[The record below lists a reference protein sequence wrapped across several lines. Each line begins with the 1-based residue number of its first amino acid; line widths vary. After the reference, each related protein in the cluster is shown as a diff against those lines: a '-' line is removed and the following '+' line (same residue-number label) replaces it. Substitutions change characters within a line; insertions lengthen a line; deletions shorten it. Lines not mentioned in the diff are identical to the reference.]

1 MKKSQL
7 LSIVLALCLL
17 FSFVGCGSNET
28 AHVCKHVCE
37 ICSLCQDETCTDPVC
52 EKKCKG
58 HKQDYSFSL
67 STIDGEVDQHTE
79 LQKSYLADAYSSIS
93 KYANGQNE
101 RSIPEA
107 LSLSW
112 TAQAT
117 DENSSPISYY
127 TVKVSPVADFSE
139 NVWTYTCT
147 NTTVS
152 VYNLMVGYDY
162 YWQVEATLENGK
174 TNTSPVGVFKT
185 AASCPRM
192 LFVEGVTNVRDMGG
206 WQTASG
212 KTVKQGLLYRC
223 GRLNTSSSSTLKV
236 EITQEGKKTMLDMLK
251 IKTEIDLRM
260 VSNNEVGCLT
270 DTSPLGKDV
279 QYAQCP
285 MDYTASNL
293 LTGNKQKIATIFA
306 ILSNENN
313 YPIIYHC
320 NIGTDRTGIIS
331 FLVDGLLGVSE
342 ADLYRDYLMS
352 NFGNIGGSRNVSS
365 IQSNYVNYIKTFSG
379 DTLSQKIYNCLVAN
393 DVPAEYLDA
402 VIEILG

>member
-7 LSIVLALCLL
+7 SSILLALCLL
-17 FSFVGCGSNET
+17 FSLVGCGEET
-28 AHVCKHVCE
+28 KHV
-37 ICSLCQDETCTDPVC
+37 
-52 EKKCKG
+52 
-58 HKQDYSFSL
+58 YSFSL
-67 STIDGEVDQHTE
+67 STIDDEVDQHTE
-79 LQKSYLADAYSSIS
+79 LQKSYLADAYTSIS

-127 TVKVSPVADFSE
+127 TVKVSPTANFSE

-147 NTTVS
+147 GTTVS
-152 VYNLMVGYDY
+152 VYNLMVGYNY
-162 YWQVEATLENGK
+162 YWKVEATLENGK
-174 TNTSPVGVFKT
+174 TSLSPVSAFKT
-185 AASCPRM
+185 AATCPRM
-192 LFVEGVTNVRDMGG
+192 IFVEGITNVRDMGG
-206 WQTASG
+206 WQTESG
-212 KTVKQGLLYRC
+212 KTVKQGLLFRC
-223 GRLNTSSSSTLKV
+223 GRLNKSSSSQIKT
-236 EITQEGKKTMLDMLK
+236 EITENGKKTMLDMLK

-260 VSNNEVGCLT
+260 VSNNEVGGLT
-270 DTSPLGKDV
+270 DTSPLGDGV

-285 MDYTASNL
+285 MDYTVSNL
-293 LTGNKQKIATIFA
+293 LTGNKQKIASIFG

-313 YPIIYHC
+313 YPVIYHC

-342 ADLYRDYLMS
+342 EDLYRDYLMS

-365 IQSNYVNYIKTFSG
+365 IQRNYVNYIKSFNG

-393 DVPAEYLDA
+393 DVPADYLDA

>member
-7 LSIVLALCLL
+7 SSILLALCML
-17 FSFVGCGSNET
+17 FSLVGCGEET
-28 AHVCKHVCE
+28 KHV
-37 ICSLCQDETCTDPVC
+37 
-52 EKKCKG
+52 
-58 HKQDYSFSL
+58 YSFSL
-67 STIDGEVDQHTE
+67 STIDDEVDQHTE
-79 LQKSYLADAYSSIS
+79 LQKSYLADAYTSIS

-127 TVKVSPVADFSE
+127 TVKVSPTANFSE

-147 NTTVS
+147 GTTVS
-152 VYNLMVGYDY
+152 VYNLMVGYNY
-162 YWQVEATLENGK
+162 YWKVEATLENGK
-174 TNTSPVGVFKT
+174 TSLSPVSAFKT
-185 AASCPRM
+185 AATCPRM
-192 LFVEGVTNVRDMGG
+192 IFVEGITNVRDMGG
-206 WQTASG
+206 WQTESG
-212 KTVKQGLLYRC
+212 KTVKQGLLFRC
-223 GRLNTSSSSTLKV
+223 GRLNKSSSSQIKT
-236 EITQEGKKTMLDMLK
+236 EITENGKKTMLDMLK

-260 VSNNEVGCLT
+260 VSNNEVGGLT
-270 DTSPLGKDV
+270 DTSPLGDGV

-285 MDYTASNL
+285 MDYTVSNL
-293 LTGNKQKIATIFA
+293 LTGNKQKIATIFG

-313 YPIIYHC
+313 YPVIYHC

-342 ADLYRDYLMS
+342 EDLYRDYLMS

-365 IQSNYVNYIKTFSG
+365 IQRNYVNYIKSFNG

-393 DVPAEYLDA
+393 DVPADYLDA

>member
-7 LSIVLALCLL
+7 SSILLALCML
-17 FSFVGCGSNET
+17 FSLVGCGE
-28 AHVCKHVCE
+28 
-37 ICSLCQDETCTDPVC
+37 
-52 EKKCKG
+52 G
-58 HKQDYSFSL
+58 HRQDYSFSL
-67 STIDGEVDQHTE
+67 STIDDEVDQHTE
-79 LQKSYLADAYSSIS
+79 LQKSYLADAYTSIS

-107 LSLSW
+107 LNLSW
-112 TAQAT
+112 MAQAT

-127 TVKVSPVADFSE
+127 TVKVSPMANFSE

-147 NTTVS
+147 GTTVS
-152 VYNLMVGYDY
+152 VYNLMVGYNY
-162 YWQVEATLENGK
+162 YWKVEATLENG
-174 TNTSPVGVFKT
+174 NTSLSPVSTFKT
-185 AASCPRM
+185 AATCPRM
-192 LFVEGVTNVRDMGG
+192 IFVEGITNMRDMGG
-206 WQTASG
+206 WQTESG
-212 KTVKQGLLYRC
+212 KTVKQGLLFRC
-223 GRLNTSSSSTLKV
+223 GRLNKSGSSQIKT
-236 EITQEGKKTMLDMLK
+236 EITENGKKTMLDMLK

-260 VSNNEVGCLT
+260 VSNNEVGGLT
-270 DTSPLGKDV
+270 DTSPLGDGV

-293 LTGNKQKIATIFA
+293 LTGNKQKIATIFG

-313 YPIIYHC
+313 YPVIYHC

-342 ADLYRDYLMS
+342 EDLYRDYLMS

-365 IQSNYVNYIKTFSG
+365 IQRNYVNYIKSFNG

-393 DVPAEYLDA
+393 DVPADYLDA

>member
-7 LSIVLALCLL
+7 SSILLALCLL
-17 FSFVGCGSNET
+17 FSLVGCGEET
-28 AHVCKHVCE
+28 KHV
-37 ICSLCQDETCTDPVC
+37 
-52 EKKCKG
+52 
-58 HKQDYSFSL
+58 YSFSL
-67 STIDGEVDQHTE
+67 STIDDEVDQHTE
-79 LQKSYLADAYSSIS
+79 LQKSYLADAYTSIS

-107 LSLSW
+107 LNLSW

-127 TVKVSPVADFSE
+127 TVKVSPTANFSE

-147 NTTVS
+147 GTTVS
-152 VYNLMVGYDY
+152 VYNLMVGYNY
-162 YWQVEATLENGK
+162 YWKVEATLENGK
-174 TNTSPVGVFKT
+174 TSLSPVSAFKT
-185 AASCPRM
+185 AATCPRM
-192 LFVEGVTNVRDMGG
+192 IFVEGITNVRDMGG
-206 WQTASG
+206 WQTEYG
-212 KTVKQGLLYRC
+212 KTVKQGLLFRC
-223 GRLNTSSSSTLKV
+223 GRLNKSSSSQIKT
-236 EITQEGKKTMLDMLK
+236 EITENGKKTMLDMLK

-260 VSNNEVGCLT
+260 VSNNEVGGLT
-270 DTSPLGKDV
+270 DTSPLGDGV

-285 MDYTASNL
+285 MDYTVSNL
-293 LTGNKQKIATIFA
+293 LTGNKQKIATIFG

-313 YPIIYHC
+313 YPVIYHC

-342 ADLYRDYLMS
+342 EDLYRDYLMS

-365 IQSNYVNYIKTFSG
+365 IQRNYVNYIKSFNG

-393 DVPAEYLDA
+393 DVPADYLDA

>member
-7 LSIVLALCLL
+7 LSILLALCLL
-17 FSFVGCGSNET
+17 FSLVGCGEET
-28 AHVCKHVCE
+28 KHVCKHVCG
-37 ICSLCQDETCTDPVC
+37 ICSLCQDENCTDPVC

-58 HKQDYSFSL
+58 HRQDYSFSL
-67 STIDGEVDQHTE
+67 STIDGEVDQHTA
-79 LQKSYLADAYSSIS
+79 LQKSYLADAYTSIS

-101 RSIPEA
+101 KSIPEA
-107 LSLSW
+107 LNLSW

-127 TVKVSPVADFSE
+127 TVKVSPTANFSE

-147 NTTVS
+147 ETTVG
-152 VYNLMVGYDY
+152 VYNLMVGYNY
-162 YWQVEATLENGK
+162 YWQVEAMLENG
-174 TNTSPVGVFKT
+174 NTSLSPVSAFKT
-185 AASCPRM
+185 AATCPRM
-192 LFVEGVTNVRDMGG
+192 IFVEGVTNVRDMGG
-206 WQTASG
+206 WQTESG

-223 GRLNTSSSSTLKV
+223 GRLNKSSSSQIKA
-236 EITQEGKKTMLDMLK
+236 EITENGKKTMLDMLK

-260 VSNNEVGCLT
+260 VSNNEVGGLT
-270 DTSPLGKDV
+270 DTSPLGDGV

-285 MDYTASNL
+285 MDYTASNY
-293 LTGNKQKIATIFA
+293 LTGNKQKIATVFG

-313 YPIIYHC
+313 YPVIYHC
-320 NIGTDRTGIIS
+320 NIGTDRTGLIS

-342 ADLYRDYLMS
+342 EDLYRDYLMS
-352 NFGNIGGSRNVSS
+352 NFGNIGGSRTVSS
-365 IQSNYVNYIKTFSG
+365 IQGNYVNYIKSFNG

-393 DVPAEYLDA
+393 DVPADYLDA

>member
-7 LSIVLALCLL
+7 SSILLALCLL
-17 FSFVGCGSNET
+17 FSLVGCGE
-28 AHVCKHVCE
+28 
-37 ICSLCQDETCTDPVC
+37 
-52 EKKCKG
+52 G
-58 HKQDYSFSL
+58 HRQDYSFSL
-67 STIDGEVDQHTE
+67 STIDDEVDQHTE
-79 LQKSYLADAYSSIS
+79 LQKSYLADAYTSIS
-93 KYANGQNE
+93 KYANGQKE

-107 LSLSW
+107 LNLSW

-127 TVKVSPVADFSE
+127 TVKVSPTANFSE

-147 NTTVS
+147 GTTVS
-152 VYNLMVGYDY
+152 VYNLMVGYNY
-162 YWQVEATLENGK
+162 YWKVEATLENGK
-174 TNTSPVGVFKT
+174 TSLSPVSAFKT
-185 AASCPRM
+185 AATCPRM
-192 LFVEGVTNVRDMGG
+192 IFVEGITNMRDMGG
-206 WQTASG
+206 WQTESG
-212 KTVKQGLLYRC
+212 KTVKQGLLFRC
-223 GRLNTSSSSTLKV
+223 GRLNKSSSSQIKT
-236 EITQEGKKTMLDMLK
+236 EITENGKKTMLDMLK

-260 VSNNEVGCLT
+260 VSNNEVGGLT
-270 DTSPLGKDV
+270 DTSPLGDGV

-285 MDYTASNL
+285 MDYTVSNL
-293 LTGNKQKIATIFA
+293 LTGNKQKIATIFG

-313 YPIIYHC
+313 YPVIYHC

-342 ADLYRDYLMS
+342 EDLYRDYLMS

-365 IQSNYVNYIKTFSG
+365 IQSNYVNYIKSFNG

-393 DVPAEYLDA
+393 DVPADYLDA

>member
-7 LSIVLALCLL
+7 SSILLALCLL
-17 FSFVGCGSNET
+17 FSLVGCGEET
-28 AHVCKHVCE
+28 KHV
-37 ICSLCQDETCTDPVC
+37 
-52 EKKCKG
+52 
-58 HKQDYSFSL
+58 YSFSL
-67 STIDGEVDQHTE
+67 STIDDEVDQHTE
-79 LQKSYLADAYSSIS
+79 LQKSYLADAYTSIS

-107 LSLSW
+107 LNLSW

-127 TVKVSPVADFSE
+127 TVKVSPTANFSE

-147 NTTVS
+147 GTTVS
-152 VYNLMVGYDY
+152 VYNLMVGYNY
-162 YWQVEATLENGK
+162 YWKVEATLENG
-174 TNTSPVGVFKT
+174 NTSLSPVSTFKT
-185 AASCPRM
+185 AATCPRM
-192 LFVEGVTNVRDMGG
+192 IFVEGITNVRDMGG
-206 WQTASG
+206 WQTESG
-212 KTVKQGLLYRC
+212 KTVKQGLLFRC
-223 GRLNTSSSSTLKV
+223 GRLNKSSSSQIKT
-236 EITQEGKKTMLDMLK
+236 EITENGKKTMLDMLK

-260 VSNNEVGCLT
+260 VSNNEVGGLT
-270 DTSPLGKDV
+270 DTSPLGDGV

-285 MDYTASNL
+285 MDYTVSNL
-293 LTGNKQKIATIFA
+293 LTGNKQKIATIFG

-313 YPIIYHC
+313 YPVIYHC

-342 ADLYRDYLMS
+342 EDLYRDYLMS

-365 IQSNYVNYIKTFSG
+365 IQRNYVNYIKSFNG

-393 DVPAEYLDA
+393 DVPADYLDA

>member
-7 LSIVLALCLL
+7 SSILLALCLL
-17 FSFVGCGSNET
+17 FSLVGCGEET
-28 AHVCKHVCE
+28 KHV
-37 ICSLCQDETCTDPVC
+37 
-52 EKKCKG
+52 
-58 HKQDYSFSL
+58 YSFSL
-67 STIDGEVDQHTE
+67 STIDDEVDQHTE
-79 LQKSYLADAYSSIS
+79 LQKSYLADAYTSIS

-107 LSLSW
+107 LNLSW

-127 TVKVSPVADFSE
+127 TVKVSPTANFSE

-147 NTTVS
+147 GTTVS
-152 VYNLMVGYDY
+152 VYNLMVGYNY
-162 YWQVEATLENGK
+162 YWKVEATLENGK
-174 TNTSPVGVFKT
+174 TSLSPVSAFKT
-185 AASCPRM
+185 AATCPRM
-192 LFVEGVTNVRDMGG
+192 IFVEGITNMRDMGG
-206 WQTASG
+206 WQTESG
-212 KTVKQGLLYRC
+212 KTVKQGLLFRC
-223 GRLNTSSSSTLKV
+223 GRLNKSSSSQIKT
-236 EITQEGKKTMLDMLK
+236 EITENGKKTMLDMLK

-260 VSNNEVGCLT
+260 VSNNEVGGLT
-270 DTSPLGKDV
+270 DTSPLGDGV

-285 MDYTASNL
+285 MDYTVSNL
-293 LTGNKQKIATIFA
+293 LTGNKQKIATIFG

-313 YPIIYHC
+313 YPVIYHC

-342 ADLYRDYLMS
+342 EDLYRDYLMS

-365 IQSNYVNYIKTFSG
+365 IQSNYVNYIKSFNG

-393 DVPAEYLDA
+393 DVPADYLDA

>member
-7 LSIVLALCLL
+7 SSILLALCLL
-17 FSFVGCGSNET
+17 FSLVGCGEET
-28 AHVCKHVCE
+28 KHV
-37 ICSLCQDETCTDPVC
+37 
-52 EKKCKG
+52 
-58 HKQDYSFSL
+58 YSFSL
-67 STIDGEVDQHTE
+67 STIDDEVDQHTE
-79 LQKSYLADAYSSIS
+79 LQKSYLADAYTSIS

-127 TVKVSPVADFSE
+127 TVKVSPTANFSE

-147 NTTVS
+147 GTTVS
-152 VYNLMVGYDY
+152 VYNLMVGYNY
-162 YWQVEATLENGK
+162 YWKVEATLENGK
-174 TNTSPVGVFKT
+174 TSLSPVSAFKT
-185 AASCPRM
+185 AATCPRM
-192 LFVEGVTNVRDMGG
+192 IFVEGITNVRDMGG
-206 WQTASG
+206 WQTECG
-212 KTVKQGLLYRC
+212 KTVKQGLLFRC
-223 GRLNTSSSSTLKV
+223 GRLNKSSSSQIKT
-236 EITQEGKKTMLDMLK
+236 EITENGKKTMLDMLK

-260 VSNNEVGCLT
+260 VSNNEVGGLT
-270 DTSPLGKDV
+270 DTSPLGDGV

-293 LTGNKQKIATIFA
+293 LTGNKQKIATIFG

-313 YPIIYHC
+313 YPVIYHC

-342 ADLYRDYLMS
+342 EDLYRDYLMS

-365 IQSNYVNYIKTFSG
+365 IQRNYVNYIKSFNG

-393 DVPAEYLDA
+393 DVPADYLDA

>member
-7 LSIVLALCLL
+7 SSILLALCLL
-17 FSFVGCGSNET
+17 FSLVGCGEET
-28 AHVCKHVCE
+28 KHV
-37 ICSLCQDETCTDPVC
+37 
-52 EKKCKG
+52 
-58 HKQDYSFSL
+58 YSFSL

-79 LQKSYLADAYSSIS
+79 LQKSYLADAYTTIS

-127 TVKVSPVADFSE
+127 TVKVSPTANFSE

-147 NTTVS
+147 GTTVS
-152 VYNLMVGYDY
+152 VYNLMVGYNY
-162 YWQVEATLENGK
+162 YWKVEATLENGK
-174 TNTSPVGVFKT
+174 TSLSPVSAFKT
-185 AASCPRM
+185 AATCPRM
-192 LFVEGVTNVRDMGG
+192 IFVEGITNVRDMGG
-206 WQTASG
+206 WQTESG
-212 KTVKQGLLYRC
+212 KTVKQGLLFRC
-223 GRLNTSSSSTLKV
+223 GRLNKSSSSQIKT
-236 EITQEGKKTMLDMLK
+236 EITENGKKTMLDMLK

-260 VSNNEVGCLT
+260 VSNNEVGGLT
-270 DTSPLGKDV
+270 DTSPLGDGV

-285 MDYTASNL
+285 MDYTVSNL
-293 LTGNKQKIATIFA
+293 LTGNKQKIASIFG

-313 YPIIYHC
+313 YPVIYHC

-342 ADLYRDYLMS
+342 EDLYRDYLMS

-365 IQSNYVNYIKTFSG
+365 IQRNYVNYIKSFNG

-393 DVPAEYLDA
+393 DVPADYLDA

>member
-7 LSIVLALCLL
+7 SSILLALCLL
-17 FSFVGCGSNET
+17 FSLVGCDEET
-28 AHVCKHVCE
+28 KHV
-37 ICSLCQDETCTDPVC
+37 
-52 EKKCKG
+52 
-58 HKQDYSFSL
+58 YSFSL

-79 LQKSYLADAYSSIS
+79 LQKSYLADAYTSIS

-107 LSLSW
+107 LNLSW

-127 TVKVSPVADFSE
+127 TVKVSPTANFSE

-147 NTTVS
+147 GTTVS
-152 VYNLMVGYDY
+152 VYNLMVGYNY
-162 YWQVEATLENGK
+162 YWKVEATLENGK
-174 TNTSPVGVFKT
+174 TSLSPVSAFKT
-185 AASCPRM
+185 AATCPRM
-192 LFVEGVTNVRDMGG
+192 IFVEGITNVRDMGG
-206 WQTASG
+206 WQTESG
-212 KTVKQGLLYRC
+212 KTVKQGLLFRC
-223 GRLNTSSSSTLKV
+223 GRLNKSSSSQIKT
-236 EITQEGKKTMLDMLK
+236 EITENGKKTMLDMLK

-260 VSNNEVGCLT
+260 VSNNEVGGLT
-270 DTSPLGKDV
+270 DTSPLGDGV

-293 LTGNKQKIATIFA
+293 LTGNKKKIATIFG

-313 YPIIYHC
+313 YPVIYHC

-342 ADLYRDYLMS
+342 EDLYRDYLMS

-365 IQSNYVNYIKTFSG
+365 IQRNYVNYIKSFNG

-393 DVPAEYLDA
+393 DVPADYLDA

>member
-1 MKKSQL
+1 MKKLQL
-7 LSIVLALCLL
+7 LSILLALCLL
-17 FSFVGCGSNET
+17 FSLVGCGEESKHE
-28 AHVCKHVCE
+28 CKHVCE
-37 ICSLCQDETCTDPVC
+37 ICSLCQDENCQNKVC

-58 HKQDYSFSL
+58 HRQDYSFSL
-67 STIDGEVDQHTE
+67 STIDGEVDQHTA
-79 LQKSYLADAYSSIS
+79 LQKSYLADAYTSIA

-112 TAQAT
+112 TVQAT
-117 DENSSPISYY
+117 DDNSSPISYY

-147 NTTVS
+147 ETTVS

-162 YWQVEATLENGK
+162 YWQVEATLENG
-174 TNTSPVGVFKT
+174 NTSTSTVSAFKT
-185 AASCPRM
+185 AATCPRM
-192 LFVEGVTNVRDMGG
+192 IFVEGVTNVRDMGG
-206 WQTASG
+206 WQTESG
-212 KTVKQGLLYRC
+212 KTVKQGLLFRC
-223 GRLNTSSSSTLKV
+223 GRLNKSSSSEIKV
-236 EITQEGKKTMLDMLK
+236 EITENGKKTMLDMLK

-260 VSNNEVGCLT
+260 VSNNEVGGLT
-270 DTSPLGKDV
+270 STSPLGDGV

-293 LTGNKQKIATIFA
+293 LTGNKQKIATIFG

-313 YPIIYHC
+313 YPVIYHC

-342 ADLYRDYLMS
+342 EDLYRDYLMS

-365 IQSNYVNYIKTFSG
+365 IQSNYVNYIKSFDG

-393 DVPAEYLDA
+393 DVPADYLDA

>member
-7 LSIVLALCLL
+7 SSILLALCLL
-17 FSFVGCGSNET
+17 FSLVGCGEET
-28 AHVCKHVCE
+28 KHV
-37 ICSLCQDETCTDPVC
+37 
-52 EKKCKG
+52 
-58 HKQDYSFSL
+58 YSFSL
-67 STIDGEVDQHTE
+67 STIDDEVDQHTE
-79 LQKSYLADAYSSIS
+79 LQKSYLADAYTSIS
-93 KYANGQNE
+93 KYANGQKE

-107 LSLSW
+107 LNLSW

-127 TVKVSPVADFSE
+127 TVKVSPTANFSE

-147 NTTVS
+147 GTTVS
-152 VYNLMVGYDY
+152 VYNLMVGYNY
-162 YWQVEATLENGK
+162 YWKVEATLENGK
-174 TNTSPVGVFKT
+174 TSLSPVSAFKT
-185 AASCPRM
+185 AATCPRM
-192 LFVEGVTNVRDMGG
+192 IFVEGITNVRDMGG
-206 WQTASG
+206 WQTESG
-212 KTVKQGLLYRC
+212 KTVKQGLLFRC
-223 GRLNTSSSSTLKV
+223 GRLNKSSSSQIKT
-236 EITQEGKKTMLDMLK
+236 EITENGKKTMLDMLK

-260 VSNNEVGCLT
+260 VSNNEVGGLT
-270 DTSPLGKDV
+270 DTSPLGDGV

-293 LTGNKQKIATIFA
+293 LTGNKQKIASIFG

-313 YPIIYHC
+313 YPVIYHC

-342 ADLYRDYLMS
+342 EDLYRDYLMS

-365 IQSNYVNYIKTFSG
+365 IQRNYVNYIKSFNG

-393 DVPAEYLDA
+393 DVPADYLDA

>member
-7 LSIVLALCLL
+7 SSILLALCLL
-17 FSFVGCGSNET
+17 FSLVGCGEET
-28 AHVCKHVCE
+28 KHV
-37 ICSLCQDETCTDPVC
+37 
-52 EKKCKG
+52 
-58 HKQDYSFSL
+58 YSFSL

-79 LQKSYLADAYSSIS
+79 LQKSYLADAYTTIS
-93 KYANGQNE
+93 KYANGQKE

-127 TVKVSPVADFSE
+127 TVKVSPTANFSE

-147 NTTVS
+147 GTTVS
-152 VYNLMVGYDY
+152 VYNLMVGYNY
-162 YWQVEATLENGK
+162 YWKVEATLENG
-174 TNTSPVGVFKT
+174 NTILSPVSAFKT
-185 AASCPRM
+185 AATCPRM
-192 LFVEGVTNVRDMGG
+192 IFVEGITNVRDMGG
-206 WQTASG
+206 WQTESG
-212 KTVKQGLLYRC
+212 KTVKQGLLFRC
-223 GRLNTSSSSTLKV
+223 GRLNKSGSSQIKT
-236 EITQEGKKTMLDMLK
+236 EITENGKKTMLDMLK

-260 VSNNEVGCLT
+260 VSNNEVGGLT
-270 DTSPLGKDV
+270 DTSPLGDGV
-279 QYAQCP
+279 QYVQCP

-293 LTGNKQKIATIFA
+293 LTGNKQKIATIFG

-313 YPIIYHC
+313 YPVIYHC

-342 ADLYRDYLMS
+342 EDLYRDYLMS

-365 IQSNYVNYIKTFSG
+365 IQRNYVNYIKSFNG
-379 DTLSQKIYNCLVAN
+379 DTLNQKIYNCLVAN
-393 DVPAEYLDA
+393 DVPADYLDA